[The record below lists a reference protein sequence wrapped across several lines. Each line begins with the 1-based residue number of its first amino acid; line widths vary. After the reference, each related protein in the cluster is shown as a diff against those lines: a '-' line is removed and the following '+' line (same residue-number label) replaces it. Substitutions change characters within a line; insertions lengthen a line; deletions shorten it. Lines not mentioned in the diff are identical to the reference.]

1 MSQKIDISHVPKF
14 NGTYFNIWKH
24 RLTLIFKIEK
34 LWSIVSGAEPLPVA
48 PTAAKIATGSQ
59 LLPATGVGSISHW
72 EERDSLSLTIINNC
86 LENNVVSHIQS
97 CSNANQA

>member
-1 MSQKIDISHVPKF
+1 M
-14 NGTYFNIWKH
+14 
-24 RLTLIFKIEK
+24 IFKTEK

-48 PTAAKIATGSQ
+48 PTVAEIAVGSQ

-97 CSNANQA
+97 CLNANHGKNYQEYLNLKMQ